1 MVFMSRKAFEEA
13 LLAERKKQEEE
24 MWKRDREHRMEDH
37 IYRLE
42 QRISVLEVKLGI
54 RDEDNCCEK
63 TVRL

>member
-24 MWKRDREHRMEDH
+24 MWKRDNERRMQDH

-42 QRISVLEVKLGI
+42 QRVSVLEVKLGI
-54 RDEDNCCEK
+54 CDEDNCCEMK
-63 TVRL
+63 VKR